1 MEVTMEANMSE
12 LTQKR
17 LQELLRYDPSTG
29 DFYWK
34 VQTNPRALVGAK
46 AGANSI
52 SLGYRS
58 INLDKKTYKA
68 HNLVWFYFH
77 GTFPSNVID
86 HTNGI
91 RLDNRIENLRDVS
104 QQQNTWNLQGAKRN
118 NKCGYLGV
126 DWKPERK
133 KWRAQIRMN
142 QKKQLLGYF
151 DTAEEASAAYQ
162 LAKQKRDTQ

>member
-1 MEVTMEANMSE
+1 MAE

-17 LQELLRYDPSTG
+17 LQELLRYDSNTG

-34 VQTNPRALVGAK
+34 VQTNSRAPIGAK
-46 AGANSI
+46 AGANTV

-58 INLDKKTYKA
+58 INVDKKKYKA

-86 HTNGI
+86 HINGNS
-91 RLDNRIENLRDVS
+91 LDNRIENLRDVT
-104 QQQNTWNLQGAKRN
+104 QQQNTWNIRNPKRN
-118 NKCGYLGV
+118 NKSGYLGV

-133 KWRAQIRMN
+133 KWRAQIRLN
-142 QKKQLLGYF
+142 RAKKLLGYF

-162 LAKQKRDTQ
+162 LAKQKRDEE